1 MKIFIDFD
9 DVIFNTKQFREDL
22 KDVFLSFG
30 VSKELYE
37 ETYYDTEYRGLV
49 KSHDPIRQ
57 ISRIKKSAD
66 VNEENLKR
74 AMKDFLGKAG
84 EYVFPDFAPLV
95 ESFGAENFYVVS
107 YGDLRFQNEKIKA
120 SRIDRLIN
128 NIFVAEELKT
138 AIVKKI
144 IEEKNIPSDE
154 DKLFIDD
161 RVEHLDDMEEKFP
174 EITTIWMRR
183 LEGRWGDAGN
193 GKAYDFE
200 AKNLS
205 EVGEIINKIAS

>member
-37 ETYYDTEYRGLV
+37 ATYFDTEYRGLV
-49 KSHDPIRQ
+49 KSHDPMRQ
-57 ISRIKKSAD
+57 ISRIKETAD
-66 VNEENLKR
+66 IDEENLKG
-74 AMKDFLGKAG
+74 AMKDFLGRAG

-95 ESFGAENFYVVS
+95 ESFGADNFYVVS

-120 SRIDRLIN
+120 SGVDMIVN

-144 IEEKNIPSDE
+144 IEERNIPGDE
-154 DKLFIDD
+154 EKFFIDD
-161 RVEHLDDMEEKFP
+161 RVEHLDDMEEIFP

-183 LEGRWGDAGN
+183 PEGRWSDAGN
-193 GKAYDFE
+193 GKTYDFE

-205 EVGEIINKIAS
+205 EVGGIINKIAS